1 MNNEIKNIINTINN
15 NNKTYDN
22 NSIINITSNN
32 LLINE
37 QNFNYLL
44 LGIILILIIILI
56 ISIFILIFLFK
67 KKKKINYVSNNIGLN
82 KIIINNSNNPNNSNN
97 NIINEKHDF
106 QKVQNTSQIHDIIQP
121 NNVLNEIKSS
131 NLENE
136 IHKIIYNTTSSS
148 SSSLSEEKKLK
159 RKKKVDS
166 KLNTSIGKKDLI
178 NSKDNIN
185 NIKENEIAS
194 NISDVNTQKI
204 EKELKEQIKKFVV
217 EEKNI

>member
-1 MNNEIKNIINTINN
+1 MSNEIKNIINTINN

-22 NSIINITSNN
+22 NSLINITSNN

-37 QNFNYLL
+37 KSFNYLL

-82 KIIINNSNNPNNSNN
+82 KIIINNSNNPNNSNS
-97 NIINEKHDF
+97 NIINEKLGF
-106 QKVQNTSQIHDIIQP
+106 QKVQNTSKVNDIIQP
-121 NNVLNEIKSS
+121 NNVLNEIKTC

-148 SSSLSEEKKLK
+148 SSSLSGEKKLK

-166 KLNTSIGKKDLI
+166 KINTNNDKKDLI

-185 NIKENEIAS
+185 NKKEKDIES
-194 NISDVNTQKI
+194 NISDVNTQKL
-204 EKELKEQIKKFVV
+204 EKELKEQIKKYVV
-217 EEKNI
+217 EENNI